1 HASNDDASTRH
12 YDFLFLISRGCADR
26 LPE

>member
-1 HASNDDASTRH
+1 STRH